1 MSKHNYSQY
10 SNKKNDKTAAVGDQ
24 VSYDNEPVQ
33 EIHNAVDVV
42 VEPVVVAPTP
52 EVKMEP
58 KIVKGTVAGCS
69 KLNVRAKPSTEA
81 DIVCVLDAKSEI
93 TINVDKSTDEWF
105 CICTAAGV
113 KGYCMRKFVDANL

>member
-10 SNKKNDKTAAVGDQ
+10 SNKKNNKTSAVVNP
-24 VSYDNEPVQ
+24 VSYNNEPVQ
-33 EIHNAVDVV
+33 EIHAVDVV

-69 KLNVRAKPSTEA
+69 KLNVRAKPSTDA
-81 DIVCVLDAKSEI
+81 DIVCVLDVESEI
-93 TINVDKSTDEWF
+93 TINVDKSNTEWF

-113 KGYCMRKFVDANL
+113 KGYCMRKFVDARL